1 MRGQMAGGHGEPAA
15 PPLRKIIHVDMD
27 AFYASVEQRDQPELR
42 GKPVAVGGG
51 GPRGV
56 VMAASYEA
64 RVFGVRSAM
73 PGFQA
78 RRLCPELI
86 FVRTRFDAYQ
96 AASRQIREIFS
107 SYTELVEPLSLD
119 EAYLDV
125 TAPRRGPPSAT
136 LIARAIKAEIRAAT
150 GLTASAGVSF
160 NKFLAKV
167 ASAMDKP
174 DGLFVIRPQD
184 AQGFIARLPI
194 ARFFGIGPVTAR
206 KMQDAGIAT
215 GADLRERSEAE
226 LVHRF
231 GKVGRHYF
239 RIARG
244 QDERAVSP
252 DRPYKSIGAEETFAV
267 DLRAPEAML
276 DALRPIAERVAERMA
291 AADLFGRT
299 VTLKIKHADFTL
311 NTRRHTLADPVHS
324 AEELMTLARWL
335 LHTPA
340 PPAKPVRLLGL
351 TASNFGPSAV
361 DAPVQLILGIG
372 DLAAPA
378 PAPGGAQSV
387 SAAAQSS
394 TRILTRPISPHKSVI
409 S

>member
-1 MRGQMAGGHGEPAA
+1 MGGDVAGDRIEPAGSA
-15 PPLRKIIHVDMD
+15 LRKIIHVDMD
-27 AFYASVEQRDQPELR
+27 AFYASVEQRDDPALR
-42 GKPVAVGGG
+42 GRPVAVGGG

-64 RVFGVRSAM
+64 RTFGVRSAM

-78 RRLCPELI
+78 RRLCPDLI
-86 FVRTRFDAYQ
+86 FVKTRFDAYQ

-107 SYTELVEPLSLD
+107 GYTDLVEPLSLD

-125 TAPRRGPPSAT
+125 TAPKRGPPSAT
-136 LIARAIKAEIRAAT
+136 LIARAIKREILTAT

-174 DGLFVIRPQD
+174 DGLFVIRPED
-184 AQGFIARLPI
+184 AQAFVAQLPI
-194 ARFFGIGPVTAR
+194 ERFFGVGPVTAR
-206 KMQDAGIAT
+206 RMNEAGIAT

-226 LVHRF
+226 LIHRF

-244 QDERAVSP
+244 EDERAVSP
-252 DRPYKSIGAEETFAV
+252 DRPYKSIGAEETFER
-267 DLRAPEAML
+267 DLSDPEAML
-276 DALRPIAERVAERMA
+276 ETLRPIAERVSERMA

-311 NTRRHTLADPVHS
+311 NSRQHTLADPVHS
-324 AEELMTLARWL
+324 ADELMALARWL

-351 TASNFGPSAV
+351 TASNFGPPA
-361 DAPVQLILGIG
+361 AAAVQLSLGIG
-372 DLAAPA
+372 DLAPPA
-378 PAPGGAQSV
+378 PAPGAPK
-387 SAAAQSS
+387 A
-394 TRILTRPISPHKSVI
+394 
-409 S
+409 

>member
-1 MRGQMAGGHGEPAA
+1 MRQDMAGKQGEPVA
-15 PPLRKIIHVDMD
+15 PLRKIIHVDMD

-64 RVFGVRSAM
+64 RTFGVRSAM

-78 RRLCPELI
+78 RRLCPGLI

-96 AASRQIREIFS
+96 TASRQIREIFA
-107 SYTELVEPLSLD
+107 SYTDLVEPLSLD

-136 LIARAIKAEIRAAT
+136 LIARAIKGEILAVT

-174 DGLFVIRPQD
+174 DGLFVIRPED
-184 AQGFIARLPI
+184 ALAFVARLPI
-194 ARFFGIGPVTAR
+194 ERFFGIGPVTAG
-206 KMQDAGIAT
+206 KMKDAGIAT
-215 GADLRERSEAE
+215 GADLRARSEAE

-239 RIARG
+239 KIARG
-244 QDERAVSP
+244 QDERVVSP
-252 DRPYKSIGAEETFAV
+252 DRPYKSIGAEETFEH
-267 DLRAPEAML
+267 DLSDPAAML
-276 DALRPIAERVAERMA
+276 ETLRPIAERVAERMTK
-291 AADLFGRT
+291 ADLFGRT
-299 VTLKIKHADFTL
+299 VTLKIKHNDFTL
-311 NTRRHTLADPVHS
+311 NTRQHTAADPVHS
-324 AEELMTLARWL
+324 AEELMALGRWL

-340 PPAKPVRLLGL
+340 PPRRPVRLLGL
-351 TASNFGPSAV
+351 TASNFGPPAASA
-361 DAPVQLILGIG
+361 PRQLILT
-372 DLAAPA
+372 L
-378 PAPGGAQSV
+378 
-387 SAAAQSS
+387 
-394 TRILTRPISPHKSVI
+394 
-409 S
+409 

>member
-1 MRGQMAGGHGEPAA
+1 VRPPGTEGQIGPAA

-27 AFYASVEQRDQPELR
+27 AFYASVEQRDDPELR

-64 RVFGVRSAM
+64 RTFGVRSAM

-86 FVRTRFDAYQ
+86 FVRTRFDAYK
-96 AASRQIREIFS
+96 AASRQIRDIFLT
-107 SYTELVEPLSLD
+107 YTDLVEPLSLD

-125 TAPRRGPPSAT
+125 TAPKRGPPSAT
-136 LIARAIKAEIRAAT
+136 LIARAIKREIFEAT

-174 DGLFVIRPQD
+174 DGLYVIRPQAALD
-184 AQGFIARLPI
+184 FVAKLPI
-194 ARFFGIGPVTAR
+194 ERFFGIGPVTAR
-206 KMQDAGIAT
+206 KMKEAGIAT
-215 GADLRERSEAE
+215 GADLRARSEAE

-244 QDERAVSP
+244 EDEREVSP
-252 DRPYKSIGAEETFAV
+252 DRPYKSIGAEETFLT
-267 DLRAPEAML
+267 DLVAPEAML
-276 DALRPIAERVAERMA
+276 EALRPIAERVSERMA
-291 AADLFGRT
+291 VADRFGRT
-299 VTLKIKHADFTL
+299 VTLKIKHNDFTL
-311 NTRRHTLADPVHS
+311 HTRQHTLADPVHS
-324 AEELMTLARWL
+324 AEELMALARWL
-335 LHTPA
+335 LHTPE
-340 PPAKPVRLLGL
+340 PPYRPVRLLGL
-351 TASNFGPSAV
+351 TASNFGPPAASA
-361 DAPVQLILGIG
+361 PRQLSFGL
-372 DLAAPA
+372 
-378 PAPGGAQSV
+378 
-387 SAAAQSS
+387 
-394 TRILTRPISPHKSVI
+394 
-409 S
+409 

>member
-1 MRGQMAGGHGEPAA
+1 MRGDVARSQIVPVA
-15 PPLRKIIHVDMD
+15 PSLRKILHVDMD

-78 RRLCPELI
+78 RRLCPGLI

-96 AASRQIREIFS
+96 TASRQIREIFS
-107 SYTELVEPLSLD
+107 RYTDLVEPLSLD

-125 TAPRRGPPSAT
+125 TAPKCGPPSAT
-136 LIARAIKAEIRAAT
+136 LIARAIKREIFEAT

-174 DGLFVIRPQD
+174 DGLFVIRPED
-184 AQGFIARLPI
+184 ALAFVAGLPI
-194 ARFFGIGPVTAR
+194 ERFFGIGPVTAR
-206 KMQDAGIAT
+206 KMKDAGIAT

-244 QDERAVSP
+244 QDERASVARP
-252 DRPYKSIGAEETFAV
+252 AVQIDRRRG
-267 DLRAPEAML
+267 DLRARSERPGG
-276 DALRPIAERVAERMA
+276 DAR
-291 AADLFGRT
+291 D
-299 VTLKIKHADFTL
+299 
-311 NTRRHTLADPVHS
+311 
-324 AEELMTLARWL
+324 
-335 LHTPA
+335 TPA
-340 PPAKPVRLLGL
+340 DRRAGR
-351 TASNFGPSAV
+351 
-361 DAPVQLILGIG
+361 
-372 DLAAPA
+372 
-378 PAPGGAQSV
+378 
-387 SAAAQSS
+387 
-394 TRILTRPISPHKSVI
+394 
-409 S
+409 

>member
-1 MRGQMAGGHGEPAA
+1 M

-51 GPRGV
+51 GARGV

-78 RRLCPELI
+78 RRLCPDLI

-96 AASRQIREIFS
+96 AASRQIRAIFA
-107 SYTELVEPLSLD
+107 SYTDLVEPLSLD

-125 TAPRRGPPSAT
+125 TLPKRGPLSAT
-136 LIARAIKAEIRAAT
+136 LIARAIKREIRQAT

-174 DGLFVIRPQD
+174 DGLFVIRPEE
-184 AQGFIARLPI
+184 ALPFVAGLPI
-194 ARFFGIGPVTAR
+194 ERFFGIGPVSAR
-206 KMQDAGIAT
+206 KMRDAGIAS
-215 GADLRERSEAE
+215 GADLRARSEAE

-244 QDERAVSP
+244 EDDREVSP
-252 DRPYKSIGAEETFAV
+252 DRPYKSIGAEETFAA
-267 DLRAPEAML
+267 DLVAPAAML
-276 DALRPIAERVAERMA
+276 EELRPIAERVAERMA
-291 AADLFGRT
+291 AADRFGRT
-299 VTLKIKHADFTL
+299 VTLKIKHDDFTL
-311 NTRRHTLADPVHS
+311 NTRQHTRADPVHS
-324 AEELMTLARWL
+324 ADELMALARWL
-335 LHTPA
+335 LHSPA
-340 PPAKPVRLLGL
+340 PPRRPVRLLGL
-351 TASNFGPSAV
+351 TASNFGPPAAST
-361 DAPVQLILGIG
+361 PRQLSFGI
-372 DLAAPA
+372 
-378 PAPGGAQSV
+378 
-387 SAAAQSS
+387 
-394 TRILTRPISPHKSVI
+394 
-409 S
+409 

>member
-1 MRGQMAGGHGEPAA
+1 
-15 PPLRKIIHVDMD
+15 MD

-86 FVRTRFDAYQ
+86 FVRTRFDAYK

-107 SYTELVEPLSLD
+107 TYTDLVEPLSLD

-125 TAPRRGPPSAT
+125 TVPKRGPPPAT
-136 LIARAIKAEIRAAT
+136 LIARQIKQEILAET

-174 DGLFVIRPQD
+174 DGLFVIRPED
-184 AQGFIARLPI
+184 ALAFVAGLPI
-194 ARFFGIGPVTAR
+194 ERFFGIGPVTAR

-215 GADLRERSEAE
+215 GADLRARSEAE

-244 QDERAVSP
+244 EDEREVSP
-252 DRPYKSIGAEETFAV
+252 DRPYKSIGAEETFAS
-267 DLRAPEAML
+267 DLVAPAAML
-276 DALRPIAERVAERMA
+276 EELRPIAERVAERMA
-291 AADLFGRT
+291 AADRFGRT
-299 VTLKIKHADFTL
+299 VTLKIKHDDFTL
-311 NTRRHTLADPVHS
+311 NTRQHTLADPVHS
-324 AEELMTLARWL
+324 AEELMALARWL

-340 PPAKPVRLLGL
+340 PPRRPVRLLGL
-351 TASNFGPSAV
+351 TASNFGPPA
-361 DAPVQLILGIG
+361 DRAPLQLQLSLG
-372 DLAAPA
+372 L
-378 PAPGGAQSV
+378 
-387 SAAAQSS
+387 
-394 TRILTRPISPHKSVI
+394 
-409 S
+409 